1 MKNLKF
7 TNSFLA
13 VVLGSV
19 LIGGNALAAGT
30 SSTYQS
36 EGKAQENTNQKINDS
51 INHSGKKNENSLK
64 KADNNSDDSVITAR
78 IKESFLED
86 TGLNSH
92 DNNISV
98 KTEKGVVYLSGFV
111 KHEELAKR
119 AIRLAH
125 KVEGVQA
132 VNSTLSIKK

>member
-7 TNSFLA
+7 SNSFLA

-19 LIGGNALAAGT
+19 LIGGNALAAGI

-36 EGKAQENTNQKINDS
+36 EGKAQENTDQKINDS
-51 INHSGKKNENSLK
+51 RNHTGKKIENSLK
-64 KADNNSDDSVITAR
+64 KTDNNSEDSVITAR
-78 IKESFLED
+78 IKQSFLED

-98 KTEKGVVYLSGFV
+98 KTEEGIVYLTGFV

-119 AIRLAH
+119 AIRLSH